1 MHEILPTI
9 SKELMLPHTI
19 SNNIINCFKRSL
31 FFHRVKIALQGRKL
45 RYVRLIGPGSMHA
58 HSNHDLYEEDKI
70 GKASREA
77 FLYFPEV
84 YKKKSNKASQ
94 IRAVYQFAV
103 QLLVCYLNRLFE

>member
-1 MHEILPTI
+1 MKNSIDTRNPPTI

-19 SNNIINCFKRSL
+19 SNIINCFKRSL

-58 HSNHDLYEEDKI
+58 HTNHDLYEEDI
-70 GKASREA
+70 VGKASREA

-103 QLLVCYLNRLFE
+103 QLLVR